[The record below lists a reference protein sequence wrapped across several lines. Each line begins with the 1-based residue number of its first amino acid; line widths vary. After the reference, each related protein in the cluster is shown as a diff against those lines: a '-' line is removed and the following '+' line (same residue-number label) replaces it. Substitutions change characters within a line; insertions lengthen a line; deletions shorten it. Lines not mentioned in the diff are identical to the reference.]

1 MPVAYTD
8 LFNEALDDLTTSLTA
23 VAGLV
28 VVNDVRNISPPCVLI
43 GAPSFTS
50 PSMNNKF
57 VRIEFP
63 LQLITLGPSNL
74 DALRSLLNLAAL
86 VFSAGVAC
94 TEGRPISLEIGGSI
108 LPAYEMNATMQ
119 AAV

>member
-8 LFNEALDDLTTSLTA
+8 LFNEALDSLTA
-23 VAGLV
+23 SLEAVSGLV
-28 VVNDVRNISPPCVLI
+28 VVTDPRNISPPCCLI
-43 GAPSFTS
+43 GAPTFTS
-50 PSMNNKF
+50 PSMANKF

-94 TEGRPISLEIGGSI
+94 TDGRPISLEIGGAV

>member
-8 LFNEALDDLTTSLTA
+8 LFNEALDDLTASLTA
-23 VAGLV
+23 VSGLV
-28 VVNDVRNISPPCVLI
+28 VVNDVRNISPPCCLI
-43 GAPSFTS
+43 CPPSFTS
-50 PSMNNKF
+50 TSMNNKF

-74 DALRSLLNLAAL
+74 DALRSLLNLAAK

-94 TEGRPISLEIGGSI
+94 TGGRPITLEIGGST
-108 LPAYEMNATMQ
+108 LPAYELNATMQ